1 MGIVQKL
8 FKKKNKY
15 AAMSTA
21 GLRHLLHTKVRARS
35 GCLCILAQDYKYGR
49 TVCED
54 YRHDADKLLAE
65 INEIT
70 DELERRNAIC
80 A

>member
-21 GLRHLLHTKVRARS
+21 GLRHLLNTKVRARN
-35 GCLCILAQDYKYGR
+35 GCLSVLAQDYMYGDV
-49 TVCED
+49 VCDD
-54 YRHDADKLLAE
+54 YRQDADSLLAE

-70 DELERRNAIC
+70 DELERRNAIYS
-80 A
+80 